1 MQVGNLNAAN
11 VARTYT
17 TQVGGSGAGAARSAA
32 IAYGAQARPRTDS
45 VSVSST
51 RMEVMQAR
59 DMAASQPDVR
69 ADKVAALKQQ
79 IASGA
84 YQVDTRALAAKML
97 GH

>member
-17 TQVGGSGAGAARSAA
+17 TQVGGSGAGASRGAA
-32 IAYGAQARPRTDS
+32 AAYGAQSRPRTDS
-45 VSVSST
+45 VAVSST

-59 DMAASQPDVR
+59 DVVASQPDVR

>member
-17 TQVGGSGAGAARSAA
+17 TQVGSGGTSAGRAAAA
-32 IAYGAQARPRTDS
+32 AYGAQARPRTDS

-59 DMAASQPDVR
+59 SVAASQPDVR

-79 IASGA
+79 IANGS
-84 YQVDTRALAAKML
+84 YQVDTHALAAKML
-97 GH
+97 SH